1 MTDYKIN
8 KVTYKVFNNSNSPP
22 IVPLGKS
29 YLVRSGSDYRGNM
42 VPTVKK
48 HIEDEHS
55 DEIVIDEKEKIILHD
70 NDYDV
75 KNTYHV
81 KYDVFTNNDIYNLF
95 LIDINPVLEIT
106 SKGFDKA
113 DFVSYDLVLQKYVGV
128 SITCHIDLHHLDTKN
143 KKFTIYSKHIKD
155 TKVNLDITKE
165 QIAYYP
171 IYVIC
176 EEQYYMEDFLK
187 LYPYLIKNIFKYK
200 F

>member
-1 MTDYKIN
+1 M
-8 KVTYKVFNNSNSPP
+8 
-22 IVPLGKS
+22 
-29 YLVRSGSDYRGNM
+29 
-42 VPTVKK
+42 
-48 HIEDEHS
+48 
-55 DEIVIDEKEKIILHD
+55 
-70 NDYDV
+70 
-75 KNTYHV
+75 
-81 KYDVFTNNDIYNLF
+81 
-95 LIDINPVLEIT
+95 EIT

-155 TKVNLDITKE
+155 TKVLNLHNSASFNLDITKE